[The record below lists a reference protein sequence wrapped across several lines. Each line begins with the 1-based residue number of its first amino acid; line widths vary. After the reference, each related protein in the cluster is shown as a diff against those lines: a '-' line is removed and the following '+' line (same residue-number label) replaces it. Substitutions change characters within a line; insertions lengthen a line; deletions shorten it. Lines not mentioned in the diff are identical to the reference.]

1 MKRTLAL
8 LAVTGAFLVPA
19 TAASAGNAEHKPDLP
34 NASCNNGKG
43 GNGAVF
49 NGHGNSGKAVDCASV
64 VVTPTPTPTPAPGD
78 DSEAPAP
85 GI

>member
-43 GNGAVF
+43 GNGAEY
-49 NGHGNSGKAVDCASV
+49 NGYGNSGKAVDCASV
-64 VVTPTPTPTPAPGD
+64 VVTPPSDPVDPPD
-78 DSEAPAP
+78 EEL
-85 GI
+85 

>member
-43 GNGAVF
+43 GNGAAY

-64 VVTPTPTPTPAPGD
+64 VVTPPTEPTDPPVDG
-78 DSEAPAP
+78 PFQ
-85 GI
+85 

>member
-8 LAVTGAFLVPA
+8 LAVTGAFLVPS
-19 TAASAGNAEHKPDLP
+19 TAAFAGNADHKPELP

-43 GNGAVF
+43 GNGAEF

-64 VVTPTPTPTPAPGD
+64 VVTPPTDTPTDPPVDAGG
-78 DSEAPAP
+78 AV
-85 GI
+85 